1 MPRLQWLCVFAWG
14 RGRECLYS
22 WFLTSAWRVPPSPL
36 PQGVIT
42 APVQVSSAASP
53 VRGRHLSLGNGVLH
67 LSFLIPLF
75 LLGGSLTGLGLWFL
89 GLSWVNHLR
98 PGLHCFLSSLFS
110 FFLFFFFFFGFSIL
124 VLFILKPQLVYMC
137 LLGIHVSCC
146 SGHRVCFTMIGG
158 ANTSLLR
165 GPEFMSFLT

>member
-110 FFLFFFFFFGFSIL
+110 FFLFFFFFGFFETGFL
-124 VLFILKPQLVYMC
+124 CVALAVLELFVDQAGLELRNLPASACPVLGLKAC
-137 LLGIHVSCC
+137 
-146 SGHRVCFTMIGG
+146 
-158 ANTSLLR
+158 ASL
-165 GPEFMSFLT
+165 FFLAGC